1 VILHP
6 TALDGAFTIEL
17 EKRGDHRGF
26 FARLF
31 CADEF
36 AAAGLETSFIQIN
49 NSLTQSRGTL
59 RGMHYQLPPDAE
71 VKLVRCVRGSLYDV
85 ILDLRPD
92 SATFGRHFGC
102 ELNAENRTAMY
113 VPRGFAHGF
122 LTLED
127 DTEAVYLVSNRYVP
141 EQERGLRWDDPVF
154 SIELP
159 IPVHEMSEKDR
170 SWPAFDK
177 VYHAVDWFRTVP

>member
-102 ELNAENRTAMY
+102 ELNAEN
-113 VPRGFAHGF
+113 
-122 LTLED
+122 
-127 DTEAVYLVSNRYVP
+127 TEAVYLVSNRYVP